1 MLREYAARYVYCS
14 CDLPG
19 ILCHYGTKTHVNATC
34 IRGLAFGI
42 WIWQEIVRGDL
53 QGPSFR
59 VLGLVPG
66 CRGPVF
72 EMIEAGRC
80 QDLTKEAGDF
90 MQNTLPHLSWVFGP
104 GENGGHS
111 FTVTGEGQVAKQL
124 LAEYWHSRS
133 VAIPNWTFYGSRQ
146 PTPAEKL
153 NDIAIALGEQE
164 QVDVET
170 LILKTSVD
178 DQSQTIDIVAWHPA
192 LERVPQEHHYQ
203 ILFLLL
209 DEVLGEFGTQTWLG
223 NISIEPIAPHAK
235 NRSLAELPDFIQQ
248 VCDYHKW
255 DKLPPLRSYSVYEV
269 SKQTTSHRG
278 DTLVGTTSIP
288 HIICEFLKHDGTLP
302 EDPFE
307 GTGAE
312 LAYVAMDSSV
322 LPEGGQSEARGKI
335 EDALSDSLEKEWSGR
350 TLGGTLARGR
360 AISTC
365 CCWMASTASR
375 LSRKRCINFN

>member
-1 MLREYAARYVYCS
+1 MTAFW
-14 CDLPG
+14 DWFPG
-19 ILCHYGTKTHVNATC
+19 VADRFL
-34 IRGLAFGI
+34 
-42 WIWQEIVRGDL
+42 
-53 QGPSFR
+53 
-59 VLGLVPG
+59 
-66 CRGPVF
+66 

-80 QDLTKEAGDF
+80 QDLTTEVGDF

-104 GENGGHS
+104 GENGGQS

-124 LAEYWHSRS
+124 LAEYWHSRK
-133 VAIPNWTFYGSRQ
+133 VAIPHWTFYGSRQ
-146 PTPAEKL
+146 PTPAENL
-153 NDIAIALGEQE
+153 NNIAIALGEQE
-164 QVDVET
+164 QVDVES

-223 NISIEPIAPHAK
+223 NIGIEPIAPHEK
-235 NRSLAELPDFIQQ
+235 HRSLAELPDFIQQ
-248 VCDYHKW
+248 VSNYHKW
-255 DKLPPLRSYSVYEV
+255 DKLPPIRSYSVYEV
-269 SKQTTSHRG
+269 SSQTTSRRG

-288 HIICEFLKHDGTLP
+288 NIICEFLKHDGTLP

-335 EDALSDSLEKEWSGR
+335 EDALSDALEKEWSGR
-350 TLGGTLARGR
+350 TLGGDFWHEGELYRPAVAGWHQQPPD
-360 AISTC
+360 C
-365 CCWMASTASR
+365 PGNVASTSIERSIANRELCVSATWTPCGQNTQPNSR
-375 LSRKRCINFN
+375 RSY